1 MKFQLF
7 IRASLSV
14 LLYSCRAPTSTKQK
28 RQVHI
33 QESRLRLVVIVS
45 GHLTTKKKVY
55 LYDMITPQQQ
65 NIIKTVT
72 QRVKPTLVGVFGS
85 YARGE
90 ENEKSDLDI
99 LIDFDTKVDLLELI
113 GLEQELS
120 ELLGIK
126 VDLITL
132 RSVNASLKPYIES
145 DLIRLI

>member
-1 MKFQLF
+1 MISQQQENI
-7 IRASLSV
+7 IRA
-14 LLYSCRAPTSTKQK
+14 
-28 RQVHI
+28 
-33 QESRLRLVVIVS
+33 
-45 GHLTTKKKVY
+45 
-55 LYDMITPQQQ
+55 
-65 NIIKTVT
+65 VT
-72 QRVKPTLVGVFGS
+72 QKIEPTLVGVFGS

-99 LIDFDTKVDLLELI
+99 LIDFKIEVDLLELI